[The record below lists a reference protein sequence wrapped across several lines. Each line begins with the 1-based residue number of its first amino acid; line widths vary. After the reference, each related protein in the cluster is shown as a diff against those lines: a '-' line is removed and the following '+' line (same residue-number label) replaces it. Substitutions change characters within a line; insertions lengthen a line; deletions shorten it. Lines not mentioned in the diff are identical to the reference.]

1 MKDIEFTEKNGRYVA
16 DFVSEGKCVIQVDN
30 GTVDDLI
37 LYRHMPDMEPNAYDK
52 MDFEPRK
59 RVFDLDVPAGMMI
72 RIISKTEVKAAK
84 MVLAAQSGS
93 ESGVGTDLSGYAT
106 KDELGKYVAREIT
119 NEDTSKALMFNEADG
134 GGAKFEGT
142 EYDSFSGVNDG
153 KEVKARALMYVKK
166 KENKQGP
173 RVFLT
178 EDKAYYNVGT
188 DYTADDGKE
197 LAVKD
202 DFNAYSKDE
211 LDGVKPGD
219 KAWCHNHKNGGSLKY
234 VKQDGKTAIVSVDG
248 QGENLLAQFG
258 WKDADKE
265 SGNRKA
271 LIAKEKG
278 IFYIKDKTGV
288 ETTDDEEIVTKA
300 DLKKLEEKITQ
311 LETKFQTQ
319 GPQA

>member
-37 LYRHMPDMEPNAYDK
+37 LYRHMPGMEPNAYDK

-106 KDELGKYVAREIT
+106 KEELGKYVAREIT
-119 NEDTSKALMFNEADG
+119 NEDTSKALVFNESDG

-188 DYTADDGKE
+188 EYTVEDGKE

-202 DFNAYSKDE
+202 DFKAYSKDE
-211 LDGVKPGD
+211 LAGVVDGD
-219 KAWCHNHKNGGSLKY
+219 KAWCHNHRNGGSLKY
-234 VKQDGKTAIVSVDG
+234 VKKDGKTAIISVDG

-258 WKDADKE
+258 WKDTDTE
-265 SGNRKA
+265 SGTRKA
-271 LIAKEKG
+271 LIANKDG
-278 IFYIKDKTGV
+278 IFYLKDKTGV
-288 ETTDDEEIVTKA
+288 ETSTDEEIVTKKELNELITRIEA
-300 DLKKLEEKITQ
+300 LESKHQES
-311 LETKFQTQ
+311 
-319 GPQA
+319 